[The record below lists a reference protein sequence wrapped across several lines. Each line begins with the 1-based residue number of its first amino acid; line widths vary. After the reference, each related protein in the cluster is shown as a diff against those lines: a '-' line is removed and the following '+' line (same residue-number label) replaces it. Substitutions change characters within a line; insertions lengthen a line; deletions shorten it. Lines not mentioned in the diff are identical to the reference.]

1 MLAFSTPMFPIGV
14 DGKVTSARSGKL
26 YWDPSVPS
34 QLTTTSEDEIS
45 ALPSAAACSVRNADF
60 ILTSAKPYCDE
71 LPQAIL
77 DVVAAEP
84 TGTIAHGYRHY
95 IRTVWVPG
103 VQHVAELL
111 KAHSAV
117 IEWPTKDWLAE
128 KFPQIAWHG
137 VANNFFAV
145 MWTAYTMSWG
155 RVLVEWEEAENFAV
169 LRPSYPIPVG
179 GLSQAMG
186 WSRTR
191 GEAAQKKLIGM
202 TAEAE
207 VDTSWL
213 LTYVAATSSTVG
225 ATTAFETE
233 DT

>member
-1 MLAFSTPMFPIGV
+1 MFPIGV
-14 DGKVTSARSGKL
+14 DGKVTSARSGKVH
-26 YWDPSVPS
+26 WDPSVPS
-34 QLTTTSEDEIS
+34 RLTTISEDEIT
-45 ALPSAAACSVRNADF
+45 ALPSAAACSVRNADY
-60 ILTSAKPYCDE
+60 ILTRKTPYCDE
-71 LPQAIL
+71 LPQAII
-77 DVVAAEP
+77 DVIAAEP
-84 TGTIAHGYRHY
+84 TGAIAHSYRRY
-95 IRTVWVPG
+95 IHTVWVPG

-128 KFPQIAWHG
+128 KFPKIAWHG

-155 RVLVEWEEAENFAV
+155 RVLAEWEEAENFAV

-179 GLSQAMG
+179 GLSQAIG

-191 GEAAQKKLIGM
+191 GEAAQKELIGM

-207 VDTSWL
+207 VDMSWVS
-213 LTYVAATSSTVG
+213 TYG
-225 ATTAFETE
+225 ATTSSMAGATAAFETE
-233 DT
+233 ET